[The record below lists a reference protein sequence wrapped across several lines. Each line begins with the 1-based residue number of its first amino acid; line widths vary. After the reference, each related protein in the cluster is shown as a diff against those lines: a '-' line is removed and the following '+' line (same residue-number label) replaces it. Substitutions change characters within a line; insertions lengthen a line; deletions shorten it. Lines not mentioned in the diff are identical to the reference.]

1 MNWEEILEGG
11 EGDGVAHL
19 GKFPNFPN
27 FSSGSEIFWDQ
38 DLSYS
43 CFVVRGLRNQ
53 VLLSWM
59 HRLMQAS
66 LIAASGSSKPPK
78 LAKECVTATWREC
91 DMPTWQCGNPCG
103 SRSPF
108 NSVKLIWQPPN
119 NTIIGLHPNLYPYN
133 ISKKRQNHPT
143 KRPSLNSLNTLLKRH
158 VTCN

>member
-1 MNWEEILEGG
+1 MGLPTWE
-11 EGDGVAHL
+11 
-19 GKFPNFPN
+19 NFQISPI
-27 FSSGSEIFWDQ
+27 FHQDLRYSEIRIYIR
-38 DLSYS
+38 YS